1 MKRILGA
8 MRKAIEE
15 HNMIEEGDRIAV
27 GVSGGKDSMLLLEA
41 LRRFQT
47 FSPYKFDLLAVTVDL
62 GFDTQ
67 GIDKLEDYYKSND
80 INYEIIN
87 TNISKIVFE
96 EREEKNP
103 CALCSKMR
111 KGAINIR
118 LNELGYNRL
127 AMGHHADD
135 LVETLFMSMFFEG
148 RLKTFKPV
156 TYLTRKEIYSIKP
169 FIYLKEKQII
179 NEVERSKIPVFKSP
193 CPLDKETKREEIK
206 NLMKDIYKD
215 IPDGRERIIT
225 AIKNSDKVELWWK
238 EF

>member
-15 HNMIEEGDRIAV
+15 HNMIEEGDRVAV

-62 GFDTQ
+62 GFETQ
-67 GIDKLEDYYKSND
+67 GIDKLEEYYKEND

-148 RLKTFKPV
+148 RLKTFKPF

-179 NEVERSKIPVFKSP
+179 NEVERSNIPVFKSP

-225 AIKNSDKVELWWK
+225 AIKNSDKVELW
-238 EF
+238 

>member
-1 MKRILGA
+1 MKRILGV

-15 HNMIEEGDRIAV
+15 HNMIQEGDRLAV

-41 LRRFQT
+41 LRKFQT
-47 FSPYKFDLLAVTVDL
+47 FSPYKFQLLAVTVDL
-62 GFDTQ
+62 GFETQ
-67 GIDKLEDYYKSND
+67 GINKLENYYKSNY
-80 INYEIIN
+80 INYEIIE
-87 TNISKIVFE
+87 TKISQIVFDIRD
-96 EREEKNP
+96 ERNP

-111 KGAINIR
+111 KGAINNK
-118 LNELGYNRL
+118 LNELGYNKL

-156 TYLTRKEIYSIKP
+156 TFLSRKEVYSIKP

-179 NEVERSKIPVFKSP
+179 NEVEKSQIPVFKSS

-206 NLMKDIYKD
+206 NLMKDIYSD

-225 AIKNSDKVELWWK
+225 AIKNSDKVELW
-238 EF
+238 

>member
-1 MKRILGA
+1 MKKILGV

-15 HNMIEEGDRIAV
+15 YKMIKEGDKLAV

-62 GFDTQ
+62 GFETQ
-67 GIDKLEDYYKSND
+67 GIDKLENHYKEND
-80 INYEIIN
+80 INYEIIK

-179 NEVERSKIPVFKSP
+179 NEVERSRIPVFKSS

-225 AIKNSDKVELWWK
+225 AIKNSDKVELWW
-238 EF
+238 EET

>member
-1 MKRILGA
+1 MKRILGV

-15 HNMIEEGDRIAV
+15 HNMIQEGDRVAV

-41 LRRFQT
+41 LRKFQT
-47 FSPYKFDLLAVTVDL
+47 FSPYKFQLLAVTVDL
-62 GFDTQ
+62 GFETQ
-67 GIDKLEDYYKSND
+67 GINKLENYYKSNY
-80 INYEIIN
+80 INYEIIE
-87 TNISKIVFE
+87 TKISQIVFDIRD
-96 EREEKNP
+96 ERNP

-111 KGAINIR
+111 KGAINNR
-118 LNELGYNRL
+118 LNELGYNKL

-156 TYLTRKEIYSIKP
+156 TFLSRKEVYSIKP

-179 NEVERSKIPVFKSP
+179 NEVEKSQIPVFKSS
-193 CPLDKETKREEIK
+193 CLLDKETKREEIK
-206 NLMKDIYKD
+206 NLMKDIYSD

-225 AIKNSDKVELWWK
+225 AIKNSDKVELW
-238 EF
+238 

>member
-15 HNMIEEGDRIAV
+15 HNMIEEGDRVAV

-47 FSPYKFDLLAVTVDL
+47 FSPCKFELLAVTVDL
-62 GFDTQ
+62 GFETQ
-67 GIDKLEDYYKSND
+67 GIDKLEDYYKEND

-103 CALCSKMR
+103 CSLCSKMR

-118 LNELGYNRL
+118 LKELGYNRL

-179 NEVERSKIPVFKSP
+179 NEVERSSIPVFKSP

-206 NLMKDIYKD
+206 NLMKVIYKD

-225 AIKNSDKVELWWK
+225 AIKNSDKVELW
-238 EF
+238 

>member
-1 MKRILGA
+1 MKRILGV

-15 HNMIEEGDRIAV
+15 HNMIQEGDRVAV
-27 GVSGGKDSMLLLEA
+27 GVSGGKDSKLLLEA
-41 LRRFQT
+41 LRKFQT
-47 FSPYKFDLLAVTVDL
+47 FSPYKFQLLAVTVDL
-62 GFDTQ
+62 GFETQ
-67 GIDKLEDYYKSND
+67 GINKLENYYKSNY
-80 INYEIIN
+80 INYEIIE
-87 TNISKIVFE
+87 TKISQIVFDIRD
-96 EREEKNP
+96 ERNP

-111 KGAINIR
+111 KGAINNR
-118 LNELGYNRL
+118 LNELGYNKL

-156 TYLTRKEIYSIKP
+156 TFLSRKEVYSIKP

-179 NEVERSKIPVFKSP
+179 NEIEKSQIPVFKSS

-206 NLMKDIYKD
+206 NLMKDIYSD

-225 AIKNSDKVELWWK
+225 AIKNSDKVELW
-238 EF
+238 

>member
-15 HNMIEEGDRIAV
+15 HNMIEEGDRVAV

-62 GFDTQ
+62 GFETQ
-67 GIDKLEDYYKSND
+67 GIDKLEDYYKEND

-179 NEVERSKIPVFKSP
+179 NEVERSNIPYLKVHVRWTKKLKEKKS
-193 CPLDKETKREEIK
+193 
-206 NLMKDIYKD
+206 
-215 IPDGRERIIT
+215 RI
-225 AIKNSDKVELWWK
+225 
-238 EF
+238 

>member
-15 HNMIEEGDRIAV
+15 HNMIEEGDRVAV

-41 LRRFQT
+41 LRRFQN

-67 GIDKLEDYYKSND
+67 GIEKLKNYYIEND
-80 INYEIIN
+80 IKYEIIE
-87 TNISKIVFE
+87 TKISQIVFDV
-96 EREEKNP
+96 REEKNP

-111 KGAINIR
+111 KGAINNK
-118 LNELGYNRL
+118 LKDLGYNKL
-127 AMGHHADD
+127 AMGHHGDD

-156 TYLTRKEIYSIKP
+156 TFLSRKEIYSIKP

-179 NEVERSKIPVFKSP
+179 NEVERSNIPIFKSP
-193 CPLDKETKREEIK
+193 CPLDKKTKREEIK

-215 IPDGRERIIT
+215 IPDGRERIMT
-225 AIKNSDKVELWWK
+225 AIKNSDKVELW
-238 EF
+238 

>member
-1 MKRILGA
+1 
-8 MRKAIEE
+8 
-15 HNMIEEGDRIAV
+15 MIEEGDRVAV

-47 FSPYKFDLLAVTVDL
+47 FSPCKFELLAVTVDL
-62 GFDTQ
+62 GFETQ
-67 GIDKLEDYYKSND
+67 GIDKLEDYYKEND

-103 CALCSKMR
+103 CSLCSKMR

-118 LNELGYNRL
+118 LKELGYNRL

-179 NEVERSKIPVFKSP
+179 NEVERSSIPVFKSP

-206 NLMKDIYKD
+206 NLMKVIYKD

-225 AIKNSDKVELWWK
+225 AIKNSDKVELW
-238 EF
+238 

>member
-1 MKRILGA
+1 MKRILGV

-15 HNMIEEGDRIAV
+15 HNMIQEGDRVAV

-41 LRRFQT
+41 LRKFQT
-47 FSPYKFDLLAVTVDL
+47 FSPYKFQLLAVTVDL
-62 GFDTQ
+62 GFETQ
-67 GIDKLEDYYKSND
+67 GINKLENYYKSNY
-80 INYEIIN
+80 INYEIIE
-87 TNISKIVFE
+87 TKISQIVFDIRD
-96 EREEKNP
+96 ERNP

-111 KGAINIR
+111 KGAINNK
-118 LNELGYNRL
+118 LNELGYNKL

-156 TYLTRKEIYSIKP
+156 TFLSRKEVYSIKP

-179 NEVERSKIPVFKSP
+179 NEVEKSQIPVFKSS

-206 NLMKDIYKD
+206 NLMKDIYSD

-225 AIKNSDKVELWWK
+225 AIKNSDKVELW
-238 EF
+238 

>member
-1 MKRILGA
+1 MKRILGV

-15 HNMIEEGDRIAV
+15 HNMIQEGDRVAV

-41 LRRFQT
+41 LRKFQT
-47 FSPYKFDLLAVTVDL
+47 FSPYKFQLLAVTVDL
-62 GFDTQ
+62 GFETQ
-67 GIDKLEDYYKSND
+67 GINKLENYYKSNY
-80 INYEIIN
+80 INYEIIE
-87 TNISKIVFE
+87 TKISQIVFDIRD
-96 EREEKNP
+96 ERNP

-111 KGAINIR
+111 KGAINNR
-118 LNELGYNRL
+118 LNELGYNKL

-156 TYLTRKEIYSIKP
+156 TFLSRKEVYSIKP

-179 NEVERSKIPVFKSP
+179 NEVEKSQIPVFKSS

-206 NLMKDIYKD
+206 NLMKDIYSD

-225 AIKNSDKVELWWK
+225 AIKNSDKVELW
-238 EF
+238 

>member
-1 MKRILGA
+1 MKRILGV

-15 HNMIEEGDRIAV
+15 HNMIQEGDRVAV

-41 LRRFQT
+41 LRKFQT
-47 FSPYKFDLLAVTVDL
+47 FSPYKFQLLAVTVDL
-62 GFDTQ
+62 GFETQ
-67 GIDKLEDYYKSND
+67 GINKLENYYKSNY
-80 INYEIIN
+80 INYEIIE
-87 TNISKIVFE
+87 TKISQIVFDIRD
-96 EREEKNP
+96 ERNP

-111 KGAINIR
+111 KGAINNK
-118 LNELGYNRL
+118 LNELGYNKL

-156 TYLTRKEIYSIKP
+156 TFLSRKEVYSIKP

-179 NEVERSKIPVFKSP
+179 NEIEKSQIPVFKSS

-206 NLMKDIYKD
+206 NLMKDIYSD

-225 AIKNSDKVELWWK
+225 AIKNSDKVELW
-238 EF
+238 

>member
-1 MKRILGA
+1 MKKILGV

-15 HNMIEEGDRIAV
+15 YKMIKEGDKLAV

-62 GFDTQ
+62 GFETQ
-67 GIDKLEDYYKSND
+67 GIDKLENHYKEND
-80 INYEIIN
+80 INYEIIK

-179 NEVERSKIPVFKSP
+179 NEVERSRIPVFKSS

-225 AIKNSDKVELWWK
+225 AIKNSDKVELW
-238 EF
+238 

>member
-1 MKRILGA
+1 MKRILGV

-15 HNMIEEGDRIAV
+15 HNMIQEGDRLAV

-41 LRRFQT
+41 LRKFQT
-47 FSPYKFDLLAVTVDL
+47 FSPYKFQLLAVTVDL
-62 GFDTQ
+62 GFETQ
-67 GIDKLEDYYKSND
+67 GINKLENYYKSNY
-80 INYEIIN
+80 INYEIIE
-87 TNISKIVFE
+87 TKISQIVFDIRD
-96 EREEKNP
+96 ERNP

-111 KGAINIR
+111 KGAINNR
-118 LNELGYNRL
+118 LNELGYNKL

-156 TYLTRKEIYSIKP
+156 TFLSRKEVYSIKP

-179 NEVERSKIPVFKSP
+179 NEIEKSQIPVFKSS

-206 NLMKDIYKD
+206 NLMKDIYSD

-225 AIKNSDKVELWWK
+225 AIKNSDKVELW
-238 EF
+238 

>member
-1 MKRILGA
+1 MKRILGV

-15 HNMIEEGDRIAV
+15 HNMIQEGDRLAV

-41 LRRFQT
+41 LRKFQT
-47 FSPYKFDLLAVTVDL
+47 FSPYKFQLLAVTVDL
-62 GFDTQ
+62 GFETQ
-67 GIDKLEDYYKSND
+67 GINKLENYYKSNY
-80 INYEIIN
+80 INYEIIE
-87 TNISKIVFE
+87 TKISQIVFDIRD
-96 EREEKNP
+96 ERNP

-111 KGAINIR
+111 KGAINNK
-118 LNELGYNRL
+118 LNELGYNKL

-156 TYLTRKEIYSIKP
+156 TFLSRKEVYSIKP

-179 NEVERSKIPVFKSP
+179 NEIEKSQIPVFKSS

-206 NLMKDIYKD
+206 NLMKDIYSD

-225 AIKNSDKVELWWK
+225 AIKNSDKVELW
-238 EF
+238 

>member
-15 HNMIEEGDRIAV
+15 NNMIEEGDRIAV

-135 LVETLFMSMFFEG
+135 L
-148 RLKTFKPV
+148 
-156 TYLTRKEIYSIKP
+156 
-169 FIYLKEKQII
+169 
-179 NEVERSKIPVFKSP
+179 
-193 CPLDKETKREEIK
+193 
-206 NLMKDIYKD
+206 
-215 IPDGRERIIT
+215 
-225 AIKNSDKVELWWK
+225 
-238 EF
+238 

>member
-1 MKRILGA
+1 MKRILGV

-15 HNMIEEGDRIAV
+15 HNMIQEGDRVAV

-41 LRRFQT
+41 LRKFQT
-47 FSPYKFDLLAVTVDL
+47 FSPYKFQLLAVTVDL
-62 GFDTQ
+62 GFETQ
-67 GIDKLEDYYKSND
+67 GINKLENYYKSNY
-80 INYEIIN
+80 INYEIIE
-87 TNISKIVFE
+87 TKISQIVFDIRD
-96 EREEKNP
+96 ERNP

-111 KGAINIR
+111 KGAINNR
-118 LNELGYNRL
+118 LNELGYNKL

-156 TYLTRKEIYSIKP
+156 TFLSRKEVYSIKP

-179 NEVERSKIPVFKSP
+179 NEIEKSQIPVFKSS

-206 NLMKDIYKD
+206 NLMKDIYSD

>member
-1 MKRILGA
+1 

-15 HNMIEEGDRIAV
+15 HKMIVEGDKVAV

-62 GFDTQ
+62 GFETQ
-67 GIDKLEDYYKSND
+67 GIDKLKSYYINND
-80 INYEIIN
+80 INYEIIE
-87 TNISKIVFE
+87 TKISQIVFDV
-96 EREEKNP
+96 REEKNP

-111 KGAINIR
+111 KGAINNR
-118 LNELGYNRL
+118 LNELGYNKL
-127 AMGHHADD
+127 AMGHHGDD

-156 TYLTRKEIYSIKP
+156 TYLSRKEVYSIKP

-179 NEVERSKIPVFKSP
+179 NEVEKSKIPVFKSA

-206 NLMKDIYKD
+206 NLMNDIYKD

-225 AIKNSDKVELWWK
+225 AIKNSDKVELW
-238 EF
+238 

>member
-1 MKRILGA
+1 MKRILGV

-15 HNMIEEGDRIAV
+15 HNMIQEGDRVAV

-62 GFDTQ
+62 GFETQ
-67 GIDKLEDYYKSND
+67 GIDRLENYYKTNG
-80 INYEIIN
+80 INYEIIE
-87 TNISKIVFE
+87 TKISQIVFDVRE
-96 EREEKNP
+96 ERNP

-111 KGAINIR
+111 KGAINNR
-118 LNELGYNRL
+118 LNELGYNKL

-156 TYLTRKEIYSIKP
+156 TFLSRKKVYSIKP
-169 FIYLKEKQII
+169 FIYMKEKQILKEI
-179 NEVERSKIPVFKSP
+179 EKSQIPIFKSP
-193 CPLDKETKREEIK
+193 CPLDKETKREDIK
-206 NLMKDIYKD
+206 NLMKDIYRD

-225 AIKNSDKVELWWK
+225 AIKNSDKVELW
-238 EF
+238 

>member
-15 HNMIEEGDRIAV
+15 HNMIEEGDRVAV

-41 LRRFQT
+41 LRRFQN

-67 GIDKLEDYYKSND
+67 GIEKLKNYYIEND
-80 INYEIIN
+80 IKYEIIE
-87 TNISKIVFE
+87 TKISQIVFDV
-96 EREEKNP
+96 REEKNP

-111 KGAINIR
+111 KGAINNK
-118 LNELGYNRL
+118 LKDLGYNKL
-127 AMGHHADD
+127 AMGHHGDD

-156 TYLTRKEIYSIKP
+156 TFLSRKEIYSIKP

-179 NEVERSKIPVFKSP
+179 NEVERSNIPIFKSP
-193 CPLDKETKREEIK
+193 CPLDKKTKREEIK

-225 AIKNSDKVELWWK
+225 AIKNSDKVELW
-238 EF
+238 

>member
-1 MKRILGA
+1 MKRILGV

-15 HNMIEEGDRIAV
+15 HNMIQEGDRVAV

-41 LRRFQT
+41 LRKFQT
-47 FSPYKFDLLAVTVDL
+47 FSPYKFQLLAVTVDL
-62 GFDTQ
+62 GFETQ
-67 GIDKLEDYYKSND
+67 GINKLENYYKSNY
-80 INYEIIN
+80 INYEIIE
-87 TNISKIVFE
+87 TKISQIVFDIRD
-96 EREEKNP
+96 ERNP

-111 KGAINIR
+111 KGAINNR
-118 LNELGYNRL
+118 LNELGYNKL

-156 TYLTRKEIYSIKP
+156 TFLSRKEVYSIKP

-179 NEVERSKIPVFKSP
+179 NEIEKSQIPVFKSS

-206 NLMKDIYKD
+206 NLMKDIYSD

-225 AIKNSDKVELWWK
+225 AIKNSDKVELW
-238 EF
+238 